1 MRYHSPL
8 LTLGLPDISSKGKPR
23 KCSKTSRTTNSVSSQ
38 STELVYS
45 LHKYLS
51 PISADELRPSA
62 HEIIT
67 RVRAIAPSTSTKP
80 HSLSFNEGDMIE
92 VLDNRERFRW
102 KGRFE
107 DSTGYF
113 SPHCVVSK
121 LSILV
126 PW

>member
-1 MRYHSPL
+1 MFHLKAQNLSTPSTNAGPSL
-8 LTLGLPDISSKGKPR
+8 APQPEPENSNSAAVP
-23 KCSKTSRTTNSVSSQ
+23 CSN
-38 STELVYS
+38 
-45 LHKYLS
+45 LS
-51 PISADELRPSA
+51 PNSADELRPSA
-62 HEIIT
+62 HEVIT

-80 HSLSFNEGDMIE
+80 HSLSFKEGDMIE

-107 DSTGYF
+107 DRTGYF

-126 PW
+126 SW